1 MESRAHRPRP
11 SSSFAASQR
20 ERAVRPAAPGELHE
34 HALVEHIAATVQT
47 RVLRGEIPSGAR
59 LRQETLAAEF
69 GVSRTPVR
77 EALRTLQASGI
88 VELAPHRGA
97 IVRGPTARDV
107 REAYEVRAELEGYA
121 AELAAHRIQE
131 QQLRRLHEAEALFR
145 RSIDSLLED
154 RRSGT
159 GRPRVDIENW
169 TRANDVF
176 HQAVLDAA
184 GNARLGAMLADLHAS
199 IPRDLTSIVLSE
211 SSRLLQENV
220 EEHSTILAAIEERD
234 PPAARRLMCAHVRH
248 AGALVTLRFEQ
259 RAG

>member
-1 MESRAHRPRP
+1 MTSPARPAHPSATVAVPQPARAPRP
-11 SSSFAASQR
+11 
-20 ERAVRPAAPGELHE
+20 APGELDG
-34 HALVEHIAATVQT
+34 HALVDHIAATLRT
-47 RVLRGEIPSGAR
+47 RVLRGEIPTGAR

-88 VELAPHRGA
+88 VELAPRRGA

-131 QQLRRLHEAEALFR
+131 QQLERLHQAEALFR
-145 RSIDSLLED
+145 RSFDSLLEG
-154 RRSGT
+154 RRT
-159 GRPRVDIENW
+159 GAGVPRVDIEGW
-169 TRANDVF
+169 TRANDLF

-184 GNARLGAMLADLHAS
+184 GNARLGATLADLHVS

-220 EEHSTILAAIEERD
+220 KEHSTILAAIEQHD
-234 PPAARRLMCAHVRH
+234 PAEARHRMSAHVRH

-259 RAG
+259 RGG

>member
-1 MESRAHRPRP
+1 MDSRARARRSSTLASQPRRTPRP
-11 SSSFAASQR
+11 AT
-20 ERAVRPAAPGELHE
+20 PGELHG
-34 HALVEHIAATVQT
+34 HALVDYIAATLQT

-97 IVRGPTARDV
+97 VVRGPTARDV

-121 AELAAHRIQE
+121 AELAADRIQE
-131 QQLRRLHEAEALFR
+131 QQLRLLHEAEALFR
-145 RSIDSLLED
+145 HSIDSLLEG

-159 GRPRVDIENW
+159 ARTRVEIEDW
-169 TRANDVF
+169 TRANDLF

-184 GNARLGAMLADLHAS
+184 GNARLAATLADLHVS

-220 EEHSTILAAIEERD
+220 EEHSTILTAIEGHD
-234 PPAARRLMCAHVRH
+234 PAEARRRMCAHVRH

-259 RAG
+259 RTG

>member
-1 MESRAHRPRP
+1 MTSPAH
-11 SSSFAASQR
+11 AAHPCS
-20 ERAVRPAAPGELHE
+20 AGELDG
-34 HALVEHIAATVQT
+34 HALVDHIAATLRT
-47 RVLRGEIPSGAR
+47 RVLRGEIPTGAR

-88 VELAPHRGA
+88 VELAPRRGA

-131 QQLRRLHEAEALFR
+131 QQLKRLHEAEALFR
-145 RSIDSLLED
+145 RSFDSLLEG
-154 RRSGT
+154 RRT
-159 GRPRVDIENW
+159 GAPRVDIEGW
-169 TRANDVF
+169 PRANDLF
-176 HQAVLDAA
+176 HQAILDAA
-184 GNARLGAMLADLHAS
+184 GNARLGATLADLHVS

-220 EEHSTILAAIEERD
+220 EEHSTILAAIEHHD
-234 PPAARRLMCAHVRH
+234 PAEARRRMTAHVRH

-259 RAG
+259 RGG